1 MNGKTKVTATPSRNI
16 LKSKDVTLEGEFV
29 LDSGRRPSFSIHNQE
44 AGVAPSG
51 PPTGGV
57 QIAEQQADFAVLEI
71 TCGCGAKHYVRC
83 DYGG

>member
-1 MNGKTKVTATPSRNI
+1 MNGKTKAMVTPRRNI
-16 LKSKDVTLEGEFV
+16 LKSKDVMLEGEFV
-29 LDSGRRPSFSIHNQE
+29 LDSGRRPSFSIQHRK

-57 QIAEQQADFAVLEI
+57 RIAEQQADFAVLEI